1 MSFWESFLADQDYQ
15 DEHQALLA
23 SVQHQL
29 TCLLESEAPLLPF
42 GERLPELDSSNLR
55 YGVDCLQS
63 ISSQINKDQLASK
76 LANWIKAF
84 EPRLKSVS
92 VEVFDRKAQSNSIE
106 FSLLA
111 TLQTGDT
118 LHSLVFDSNISLANQ
133 KVDLEGQ
140 DIV

>member
-1 MSFWESFLADQDYQ
+1 MSFWQSFLAEQDYA
-15 DEHQALLA
+15 DEHQALLD

-29 TCLLESEAPLLPF
+29 TCLLESEAPLLAL
-42 GERLPELDSSNLR
+42 GERLPELESSNLR

-76 LANWIKAF
+76 LAAWIRAF
-84 EPRLKSVS
+84 EPRLQSVS

-106 FSLLA
+106 FSLVA
-111 TLQTGDT
+111 TLQAGDT
-118 LHSLVFDSNISLANQ
+118 KHSLVFDSNISLANQ